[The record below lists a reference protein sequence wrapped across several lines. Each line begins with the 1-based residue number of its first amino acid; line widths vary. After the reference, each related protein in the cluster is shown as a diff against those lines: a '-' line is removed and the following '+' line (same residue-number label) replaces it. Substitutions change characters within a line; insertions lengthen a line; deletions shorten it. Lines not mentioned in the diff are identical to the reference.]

1 MDSSKNNVKVI
12 LRARPI
18 NEREIREDLGKT
30 CITIHKDQN
39 MVVMNNQHD
48 SNFFTF
54 DFIADGLDT

>member
-39 MVVMNNQHD
+39 MVVMNN
-48 SNFFTF
+48 
-54 DFIADGLDT
+54 